1 MVVILPIRKKTKE
14 EKTLIPKFTKFPIK
28 HIDGNLI
35 IGEDGTRWLY
45 FLVKGYNYDLR
56 DEAGKLAPF
65 YSQMNFFRHN
75 KGDIHMQTVPI
86 PTDTDTIINETIDRL
101 KDKDYPL
108 QRHGIAYF
116 NELKKALK
124 QNNVQHDTTEYHDI
138 IGIQIKKGKNHVK
151 DMNAGNEMFQSMGEF
166 VKGLKSPLYQAFG
179 LKTSD
184 ILQKEIDECHKQSK
198 DIMKE
203 LKKAFKCE
211 VKELTAKQVVYF
223 IEQNFSVGRKEIQYK
238 ENFSSAEI
246 VTGTDQSGK
255 THKAKRPNPKAF
267 FNLQDAEVQ
276 EIDRRTLLVQRLV
289 DNDIEESYVRHLVCT
304 DIPAMPEHPGFEWLY
319 EVRNKLTFPISVSIR
334 AHHVTNDKTIKALS
348 NALLDIKDQRNEA
361 KKAGETTEDH
371 VNEVETGAKR
381 MQTIFKKNGWPSYN
395 CSILFKISAKDKET
409 LDSQT
414 KELIDEMNT
423 YGMTLMSP
431 FGEQLNFFYESI
443 IGSKRFSRDYN
454 MKVAPQFLSGLMF
467 AATAHIGDNR
477 GMYFAQTLRQN
488 RPVFL
493 QMDLAA
499 KNYKHIKNMFDSIS
513 IMVAGMTGK
522 GKSVLM
528 NLLTYLSVL
537 MGSLALIVDPKGDR
551 RKWVD
556 GLPFIPKEFISV
568 WELGKHEEDIGCLDP
583 WRICMTPEEARDLC
597 IENVSH
603 MADIKVGSLTF
614 TLLSKYVDEVSK
626 QEEPCMGAL
635 AAHLL
640 ELEDKI
646 LEEKANDPRAEA
658 ILHLSGTLQ
667 SIKGHSLG
675 KLMFSEVGQK
685 TRSLQVDKPLQ
696 VLMVQNL
703 QLPKKGEP
711 ANTPAGKFSEMVML
725 SLTAFAKQYML
736 KQDRSIHKIILQDE
750 AASIERSATGSV
762 LLDFVVTQGRH
773 YNTSLVKGTQNAS
786 TFGSDS
792 NNIGMKFSFALP
804 NREEAMK
811 MLEFMN
817 LPLTEENITTLQTLE
832 RGEALYQDI
841 FGRCALTY
849 IDTVFT
855 EIFDAFD
862 SSTST
867 KEERQAEEERE
878 REKVGA

>member
-1 MVVILPIRKKTKE
+1 MKE
-14 EKTLIPKFTKFPIK
+14 EIKLNPNFTKFPIK

-35 IGEDGTRWLY
+35 IGEDDTRWLY

-65 YSQMNFFRHN
+65 YSQMNFFKHN
-75 KGDIHMQTVPI
+75 KGDIHMTTVPI
-86 PTDTDTIINETIDRL
+86 PTDTDTIIDETIARI
-101 KDKDYPL
+101 KKIDYPL
-108 QRHGIAYF
+108 QEQGVEYF
-116 NELKKALK
+116 NQLKKALK
-124 QNNVQHDTTEYHDI
+124 MNNVQHDTTEYHDI
-138 IGIQIKKGKNHVK
+138 IGIQIKKGKNEVK
-151 DMNAGNEMFQSMGEF
+151 DMNAGNEFFHSIGEF
-166 VKGLKSPLYQAFG
+166 AKGLKSPLYQAFG
-179 LKTSD
+179 LKTTD

-203 LKKAFKCE
+203 LKKAFKCD

-223 IEQNFSVGRKEIQYK
+223 IEQSFSIGKKEIEYR
-238 ENFSSAEI
+238 EDFSSAED
-246 VTGTDQSGK
+246 VFGKDQQGK
-255 THKAKRPNPKAF
+255 KHKAKRPNPKAF
-267 FNLQDAEVQ
+267 FNLQDAEIQ

-289 DNDIEESYVRHLVCT
+289 DNDIEENYVRYLICT
-304 DIPAMPEHPGFEWLY
+304 DIPSLPEHPGFEWIY
-319 EVRNKLTFPISVSIR
+319 EVRNKLPFPINVSIR
-334 AHHVTNDKTIKALS
+334 AAHVTNDKTIKALS
-348 NALLDIKDQRNEA
+348 NALLDIKDQKTQARN
-361 KKAGETTEDH
+361 AGEATEEH
-371 VNEVETGAKR
+371 VAETEAGAKR
-381 MQTIFKKNGWPSYN
+381 MRSIFKSNGLPSYN
-395 CSILFKISAKDKET
+395 CSILFKLTAKDRHT

-443 IGSKRFSRDYN
+443 IGSRRFNKDYAI
-454 MKVAPQFLSGLMF
+454 KVAPHFLSGLMF

-477 GMYFAQTLRQN
+477 GMYFAQTLKQN
-488 RPVFL
+488 RPVFM
-493 QMDLAA
+493 QMELAA
-499 KNYKHIKNMFDSIS
+499 KNYKHVKNLFDSIS

-537 MGSLALIVDPKGDR
+537 MGSLALIIDPKGDR

-556 GLPFIPKEFISV
+556 GLPFIPKEYISV

-583 WRICMTPEEARDLC
+583 WRICTTAEEARDLC

-614 TLLSKYVDEVSK
+614 TLLSKYVDEISK
-626 QEEPCMGAL
+626 TEEPCMGAL
-635 AAHLL
+635 ADHLQK
-640 ELEDKI
+640 LEDKI

-675 KLMFSEVGQK
+675 KLMFSEIGQE

-725 SLTAFAKQYML
+725 SLTAFAKNYML
-736 KQDRSIHKIILQDE
+736 KQDRFIHKIILQDE

-811 MLEFMN
+811 MLEYMN
-817 LPLTEENITTLQTLE
+817 LPLTEENIITLQTLD

-841 FGRCALTY
+841 YGRCALMY

-867 KEERQAEEERE
+867 REEREAEEERE